1 MESKLTEMKEG
12 KAMKNKR
19 FKRETA
25 WLVVGTL
32 MVSTMLAGCG
42 KKNVDYDIDGSK
54 GNKDSGGL
62 QDKYDIPQSYDGS
75 IATGDSGLKE
85 ITVKVS
91 DISVP
96 DTAIMYTEKL
106 SKNDTGQE
114 GRKKAAEAIFD
125 KSKGI
130 YAYDEDNMTKADI
143 EAQIDSWETYKKNLG
158 TDADHIKEANDAI
171 AELQDKLEKAP
182 DTYPAAGDYSALRY
196 LGTIGEHEF
205 IFTPPNDEDTDYS
218 LELKEDIMSYRA
230 PDEPMDSIRSGQY
243 IELNRSVENG
253 NAGAAEAQKAVNECK
268 YSEQEA
274 LEIAE
279 AFLKNVGCN
288 DMSLSSTS
296 ALAWDYN
303 DFYSTV
309 ETNVDGYY
317 FTFNHMIKD
326 QSIGEGLY
334 AWNVDN
340 FTQIHAEVTI
350 PTDSCTI
357 VVDDNGVIGA
367 DWTNNLSSEGEPE
380 AAELLSFKEL
390 MKRADSSIPEY
401 YAKYSTQYKSIEY
414 NRLQLCYCL
423 RQGEQEGEF
432 EYVPAWIF
440 TQVEEYTDD
449 NGNVEDESNPDQM
462 VVLDATDGSYIDIVE
477 VSKALGTYRTMNVE
491 TE

>member
-1 MESKLTEMKEG
+1 
-12 KAMKNKR
+12 MKNKR

-42 KKNVDYDIDGSK
+42 KKNVDYDIDGSN
-54 GNKDSGGL
+54 GNKDSGSL

-75 IATGDSGLKE
+75 IAVGDSGLND

-106 SKNDTGQE
+106 SRNDTGQE

-125 KSKGI
+125 TSKGI

-143 EAQIDSWETYKKNLG
+143 EAQIDSWEAYKKNLG

-196 LGTIGEHEF
+196 LGTIGDHEF

-218 LELKEDIMSYRA
+218 LELKEDIISYRS

-253 NAGAAEAQKAVNECK
+253 NAGAEEAQKAVNECK

-288 DMSLSSTS
+288 DMSLRDRKS
-296 ALAWDYN
+296 
-303 DFYSTV
+303 
-309 ETNVDGYY
+309 
-317 FTFNHMIKD
+317 
-326 QSIGEGLY
+326 
-334 AWNVDN
+334 
-340 FTQIHAEVTI
+340 
-350 PTDSCTI
+350 
-357 VVDDNGVIGA
+357 VV
-367 DWTNNLSSEGEPE
+367 
-380 AAELLSFKEL
+380 
-390 MKRADSSIPEY
+390 
-401 YAKYSTQYKSIEY
+401 
-414 NRLQLCYCL
+414 
-423 RQGEQEGEF
+423 
-432 EYVPAWIF
+432 
-440 TQVEEYTDD
+440 
-449 NGNVEDESNPDQM
+449 
-462 VVLDATDGSYIDIVE
+462 
-477 VSKALGTYRTMNVE
+477 
-491 TE
+491 